1 MGGNSRMEMKI
12 AAIAAHSPP
21 ERSGGLDWWKR
32 RKRKIGREISDPVER
47 VGQDIIRSSLEKV
60 DGWFRHNMSS
70 GDTLQ
75 RFLKDSIG

>member
-21 ERSGGLDWWKR
+21 EISGGLDWWKR
-32 RKRKIGREISDPVER
+32 RKRKLGWVITDPVER